1 MCQGI
6 RHRRDHSRPRD
17 VHVGHDSEKA
27 EPRGRLGG
35 APKDA
40 HRVSHHAS

>member
-6 RHRRDHSRPRD
+6 RHCRDHSRPRD
-17 VHVGHDSEKA
+17 VHMGHDREEA

-35 APKDA
+35 ATKNA
-40 HRVSHHAS
+40 HRVRYRAS